1 MAPTQP
7 TPAGRP
13 SNRRLRPLLIG
24 AAVIAAIALVVGV
37 ARLLDQPKSA
47 RKPTAQQIQL
57 VRPSTPPPPPKPPER
72 PPEPPKVKE
81 EVKVDTPRPQEAP
94 KPSEAPP
101 PAPLGVDATGSG
113 QGDGFGLAANPGG
126 RDLTAA
132 PQIGGGGTGAG
143 GVIQRAQFASYRDQL
158 VRHVNEELN
167 RLAELKTTDG
177 QLALQLW
184 IDKTGRVQ
192 RVELRDA
199 SERQI
204 ELIRGALVGGRALRE
219 PPPDAMPQPVWVLI
233 NLRELG

>member
-1 MAPTQP
+1 MAPNQP
-7 TPAGRP
+7 AYGGRP
-13 SNRRLRPLLIG
+13 SPRRLRPLYIG
-24 AAVIAAIALVVGV
+24 AAVIGVIALMVGV
-37 ARLLDQPKSA
+37 ARLLDPPKSA

-81 EVKVDTPRPQEAP
+81 EVKVDTPRPQDAP
-94 KPSEAPP
+94 KPAEAPP

-132 PQIGGGGTGAG
+132 PQIGGGSGAG

-184 IDKTGRVQ
+184 IDKTGRIQ

-204 ELIRGALVGGRALRE
+204 EMIRGALVGGRALRE
-219 PPPDAMPQPVWVLI
+219 PPPDSMPQPVWVLI